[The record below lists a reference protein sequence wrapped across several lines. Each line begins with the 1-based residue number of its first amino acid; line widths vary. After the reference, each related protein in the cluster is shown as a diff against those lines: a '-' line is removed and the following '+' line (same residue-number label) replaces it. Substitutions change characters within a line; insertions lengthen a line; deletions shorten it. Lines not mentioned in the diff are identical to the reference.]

1 MRLSSF
7 VLAVILLSPTFTL
20 AQHSSSGGGSS
31 TSGSSGFSSFSS
43 NVSTESP
50 RGYSGGLGSAS
61 GQSFSSSAA
70 HSSNIG
76 SASRSG
82 AQPARSDVAR
92 TIHEPSAG
100 GAPTRENSLSKS
112 TPPGKRNPFSF
123 FRHLLWRPETKR
135 RAEAELVRPPKCKHG
150 PCPVPCPFN
159 KLGACASYG
168 ETYQC
173 RPGEYWNGGV
183 CVALVSF
190 HLSDCSA
197 FVLQSSQQSNRMQLA
212 ESERQAACSRN
223 PETQE
228 CVARMVESQNE
239 TERYRAL
246 QQQYEECERRILA
259 HDFFGRRLELLSAN

>member
-7 VLAVILLSPTFTL
+7 VVAVILLSPTFTL

-31 TSGSSGFSSFSS
+31 TSGASGFSS
-43 NVSTESP
+43 
-50 RGYSGGLGSAS
+50 
-61 GQSFSSSAA
+61 SSSSSGA
-70 HSSNIG
+70 HSLNIG

-92 TIHEPSAG
+92 TIHEPSDG

-123 FRHLLWRPETKR
+123 FRHLLRRPETKR
-135 RAEAELVRPPKCKHG
+135 TAEAELVRPPKCKHG

-183 CVALVSF
+183 CVALASF
-190 HLSDCSA
+190 RLSDCSA
-197 FVLQSSQQSNRMQLA
+197 FVLQSSQQSNSMQLA

-228 CVARMVESQNE
+228 CVARMVESQHE